1 MSGRKYDVTSFPSE
15 KLKYF
20 RLTQWRF
27 SVKFKRKQLKS
38 QNPRRKHLSIVC
50 KLSYFTGEFEF
61 KTGKRGFVGR
71 QLMISDCL
79 SHCDVEKLSFSS
91 VFFSLID
98 FLQSP
103 IFR

>member
-1 MSGRKYDVTSFPSE
+1 MSGRKYNVTSFPSE

-20 RLTQWRF
+20 LDSLSGGLI

-61 KTGKRGFVGR
+61 KTGKQGFVGHP
-71 QLMISDCL
+71 LMMSDCL

-91 VFFSLID
+91 VFFL
-98 FLQSP
+98 
-103 IFR
+103 

>member
-1 MSGRKYDVTSFPSE
+1 MSGRKYNVTSFPSE

-38 QNPRRKHLSIVC
+38 QNLRR
-50 KLSYFTGEFEF
+50 FTGEFEF
-61 KTGKRGFVGR
+61 KTGKLGFVGR
-71 QLMISDCL
+71 PLMISDCL

>member
-1 MSGRKYDVTSFPSE
+1 MSGRKYNVTSFPSE

-27 SVKFKRKQLKS
+27 SVKFERKQLKS

-71 QLMISDCL
+71 PLMISDCL
-79 SHCDVEKLSFSS
+79 SHGVRVFLL
-91 VFFSLID
+91 FFSL
-98 FLQSP
+98 
-103 IFR
+103 

>member
-1 MSGRKYDVTSFPSE
+1 MSGRKYNVTSFPSE

-27 SVKFKRKQLKS
+27 SVKFRRKQLKS
-38 QNPRRKHLSIVC
+38 QNLRR
-50 KLSYFTGEFEF
+50 FTGEFEF

-71 QLMISDCL
+71 PLMISDCL

>member
-1 MSGRKYDVTSFPSE
+1 M
-15 KLKYF
+15 
-20 RLTQWRF
+20 
-27 SVKFKRKQLKS
+27 
-38 QNPRRKHLSIVC
+38 
-50 KLSYFTGEFEF
+50 SYFTGEFEF

-71 QLMISDCL
+71 PLMISDGL